1 MEVQD
6 ILQIGVLGV
15 ALSAAME
22 FIKAKLGTTS
32 LASKLTVVAL
42 SVVIGAV
49 YYFFRDTNI
58 FATILAILGI
68 SSTVYALL
76 LK

>member
-1 MEVQD
+1 MQIQD
-6 ILQIGVLGV
+6 ILQISVLGI
-15 ALSAAME
+15 ALSAVME
-22 FIKAKLGTTS
+22 YIKAKLGTTS
-32 LASKLTVVAL
+32 LTSKLTVVGL

-68 SSTVYALL
+68 SSTIYALL